1 MQPTPKSRP
10 TGVTIIAI
18 LNIIGGIVMLVG
30 GLFLIT
36 AGALIPSLPPSTFE
50 DSDLSGIPVSLLG
63 GGAIAVGA
71 FTIALGVVSFIVAYG
86 LMKGLGWAWSV
97 TVILSIISI
106 VSNVISIASGNF
118 GGIVSII
125 ISGVI
130 LYYLYRPHVKAY
142 FGKGAPKRDASP
154 AA

>member
-18 LNIIGGIVMLVG
+18 LSIIGGIIMLIG

-50 DSDLSGIPVSLLG
+50 GSDFSDLPVSLLG

-71 FTIALGVVSFIVAYG
+71 FTIALGIVSFIVAYG
-86 LMKGLGWAWSV
+86 LMKGLCWAWTV
-97 TVILSIISI
+97 TIVLSIISI
-106 VSNVISIASGNF
+106 ISNAISIASGNF

-142 FGKGAPKRDASP
+142 FGKDAPKRDASP